1 MKHEQEF
8 NHLLARA
15 LRSANPAWKTALKVE
30 ESRTLSEAAADRVDI
45 LITGSDAP
53 PVAIETS
60 YQRGDADADAVA
72 RLGFH
77 YRKTM
82 MEIRTAIAV
91 ELDEACRRLA
101 RIDKRRVF
109 SYAVHQKIPG
119 GTRRFPAAGFLRG
132 TYLDLA
138 RIAASSPVPKEDM
151 ERVATDVADLVKA
164 SANILRDAIP
174 AGRLEDISRTMYQR
188 SALSGLRTTSLL
200 WLNAMLVQRMLMG
213 GVHSIP
219 PLTANPSDCASAWKG
234 IRAINWRA
242 IFEPAVRVLDGVRDI
257 SPGPATNALQLLK
270 KAVEIVEGAMMGSG
284 MSIGAEL
291 FPLLAEDR
299 KESAAFYT
307 QAPAAEFLAAMTVKR
322 DAAEWMDVGLFDKF
336 RVVDLS
342 CGTGTLLRYAYRQA
356 RLYHEQAGG
365 SARTLE
371 AFHQKAMERGLCGA
385 DVSPIAAHMTSTSL
399 AVMSKRPYDRTNIG
413 WVGVGSGD
421 RTGSIEYLKTSAVSD
436 LLAAGFGISSG
447 QGGGGGGSP
456 DAWSGEEAPMSV
468 VAKDGDASIVIMN
481 PPYSRTRGG
490 QSAFDIAGLSDAER
504 GACQKRW
511 GRLIRDESCIKTAG
525 MAATFLCMA
534 HRKARAGGRIGF
546 VLPRTAAFAKSWEP
560 TRGMVETCFED
571 VTVVAVAGGRALG
584 RTALSA
590 DTHMEEIFLI
600 ATKRDGPGK
609 DHSPVRCVTLHEP
622 LTRVG
627 EAAEVARAVQTG
639 PDAGAIVLGGS
650 EIGVSHMFRT
660 SDGGPWSAVGSSGD
674 ALEMVK
680 NGLLAGR
687 VLRPDGSEAGRFETT
702 TVGEMFDVGP
712 THDLI
717 GHLKNKDPRGAF
729 TFTTVTDKIDAI
741 GMHRSLWAVDRNN
754 QRSLVVGP
762 THKGSVH
769 DRSKAARMWERRTT
783 LFYQR
788 NMRWTTQ
795 SVLSVMTASNVMG
808 GRAWTGLTHK
818 DKRVMKAFVLWA
830 NSIYGIITY
839 WATGQRTQHGR
850 STMQIKAMHGT
861 MCPRF
866 DRLGGG
872 SLDKAASAFD
882 GIVRAAVPL
891 QPACLAANDA
901 VRTTINAAVSDMLG
915 VSGHDHETLARLWC
929 AEPSVQRTRSKK
941 DREV

>member
-15 LRSANPAWKTALKVE
+15 LRSANPAWRTALKVE

-53 PVAIETS
+53 PVAVETS
-60 YQRGDADADAVA
+60 YQRGDADADAAA

-164 SANILRDAIP
+164 SANILRDAVP

-270 KAVEIVEGAMMGSG
+270 KAVEIVEGAMIGSG

-322 DAAEWMDVGLFDKF
+322 DAAEWTDAGLFDKF

-385 DVSPIAAHMTSTSL
+385 DVSPIAAHMASTSL
-399 AVMSKRPYDRTNIG
+399 AVMSKQPYDRTNIG

-436 LLAAGFGISSG
+436 LLAAGFGMSSG
-447 QGGGGGGSP
+447 QSGGGGGGGSP
-456 DAWSGEEAPMSV
+456 DAWSGEAAPMSV
-468 VAKDGDASIVIMN
+468 VAKDGDASI
-481 PPYSRTRGG
+481 
-490 QSAFDIAGLSDAER
+490 
-504 GACQKRW
+504 
-511 GRLIRDESCIKTAG
+511 
-525 MAATFLCMA
+525 
-534 HRKARAGGRIGF
+534 
-546 VLPRTAAFAKSWEP
+546 
-560 TRGMVETCFED
+560 
-571 VTVVAVAGGRALG
+571 
-584 RTALSA
+584 
-590 DTHMEEIFLI
+590 
-600 ATKRDGPGK
+600 
-609 DHSPVRCVTLHEP
+609 
-622 LTRVG
+622 
-627 EAAEVARAVQTG
+627 EAY
-639 PDAGAIVLGGS
+639 D
-650 EIGVSHMFRT
+650 
-660 SDGGPWSAVGSSGD
+660 
-674 ALEMVK
+674 
-680 NGLLAGR
+680 
-687 VLRPDGSEAGRFETT
+687 
-702 TVGEMFDVGP
+702 
-712 THDLI
+712 
-717 GHLKNKDPRGAF
+717 
-729 TFTTVTDKIDAI
+729 
-741 GMHRSLWAVDRNN
+741 
-754 QRSLVVGP
+754 
-762 THKGSVH
+762 
-769 DRSKAARMWERRTT
+769 
-783 LFYQR
+783 
-788 NMRWTTQ
+788 
-795 SVLSVMTASNVMG
+795 
-808 GRAWTGLTHK
+808 
-818 DKRVMKAFVLWA
+818 
-830 NSIYGIITY
+830 
-839 WATGQRTQHGR
+839 
-850 STMQIKAMHGT
+850 
-861 MCPRF
+861 
-866 DRLGGG
+866 
-872 SLDKAASAFD
+872 
-882 GIVRAAVPL
+882 
-891 QPACLAANDA
+891 
-901 VRTTINAAVSDMLG
+901 
-915 VSGHDHETLARLWC
+915 
-929 AEPSVQRTRSKK
+929 
-941 DREV
+941 